1 MNGQKDKEI
10 YLISGFNRAYL
21 EKAEPYLITMN
32 ENSNVHNI
40 IVTLDFDVDAY
51 SKEKYGSIK
60 FVKILSSQV
69 ISPNTNTC
77 MQHGGFL
84 DAMKSVEDDAIIV
97 FTDSDI
103 NIQRGFTENEL
114 TMLRSFSD
122 DEVGVNYCREP
133 AYLLIEEMWLLR
145 PNVSLE
151 KLLSIYPHA
160 SELTVFNTGVIVA
173 NHRTYKKLYEA
184 YNSQWEAFKGL
195 FDHFAKQQWLLS
207 YLIQTRFRPRILPYT
222 IHSHGCKHPIGL
234 RVDERVANYKF
245 CIGPDVVVLNHKII
259 HPLHKT
265 IKSQRRIIKRL
276 VIAMIV
282 LGIICV
288 CLMISLL
295 IK

>member
-1 MNGQKDKEI
+1 MGGQKNKEI
-10 YLISGFNRAYL
+10 YLVSGFNKAYFK
-21 EKAEPYLITMN
+21 KAEPYLITMN

-40 IVTLDFDVDAY
+40 IVTLDFDVDAC
-51 SKEKYGSIK
+51 SKEKYSSIQ

-69 ISPNTNTC
+69 ISPNPNTC

-84 DAMKSVEDDAIIV
+84 DAINFVEDDAIVI

-103 NIQRGFTENEL
+103 NIQRGFTENEI
-114 TMLRSFSD
+114 TMLRSFSG
-122 DEVGVNYCREP
+122 DEVGVNYCRVP
-133 AYLLIEEMWLLR
+133 GYLLIEEVRLLR

-151 KLLSIYPHA
+151 KVLSSYPRA
-160 SELTVFNTGVIVA
+160 AELTVFNTGVIVA
-173 NHRTYKKLYEA
+173 SHRTYKKLYEV
-184 YNSQWEAFKGL
+184 YNSRWEAFKDL

-207 YLIQTRFRPRILPYT
+207 YLIQTQFRPRILPYT

-234 RVDERVANYKF
+234 RADERVSHYKF

-282 LGIICV
+282 LGVICV
-288 CLMISLL
+288 FLVISLL
-295 IK
+295 VK